1 MINQIKKQQK
11 IDDDISD
18 KEILM
23 MGLRLNKG
31 IELKKIKNK
40 NFLKTKEIS
49 LLINKGIIFTSGD
62 KLKINEY
69 FFKVHN
75 SIVSKIIDNY

>member
-40 NFLKTKEIS
+40 NFLRTKEMS
-49 LLINKGIIFTSGD
+49 LLINKGIIFITGD
-62 KLKINEY
+62 KLKINEH

-75 SIVSKIIDNY
+75 SIVSRIIDNY